1 MSDELTVEQVAD
13 AMFNMVKDAQGEKKL
28 KPTDLHKAM
37 FEYYGRDKCDKKMCK
52 AAIKILIDSER
63 CVYTYFGGSFI
74 EIPHE
79 EGASKG

>member
-13 AMFNMVKDAQGEKKL
+13 GMFNMVKDAMGQKKL
-28 KPTDLHKAM
+28 KPMDLQKAM
-37 FEYYGRDKCDKKMCK
+37 IEYHGKDKCDKKKCK
-52 AAIKILIDSER
+52 AAIKELIESGR

-79 EGASKG
+79 EGAAKG

>member
-13 AMFNMVKDAQGEKKL
+13 SMFNMVKDAMGQKKL
-28 KPTDLHKAM
+28 KPLDLQKAM
-37 FEYYGRDKCDKKMCK
+37 IEYYGVDKCDKKKCK
-52 AAIKILIDSER
+52 AAIKLLIESQR

-79 EGASKG
+79 EGAAKV